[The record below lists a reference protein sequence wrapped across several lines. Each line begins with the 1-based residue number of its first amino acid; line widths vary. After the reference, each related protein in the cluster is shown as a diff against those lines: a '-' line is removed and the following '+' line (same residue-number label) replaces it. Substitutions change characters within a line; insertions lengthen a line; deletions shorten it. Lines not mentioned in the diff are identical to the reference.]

1 MAASVTTGRALRYA
15 RGSARG
21 LLHQALG
28 HGQFTALLHSEGH
41 GVLFTTGT
49 NALPEKKRARQN
61 LRRTKLILD
70 AIKYNMWVPQSM
82 RDEVNR
88 PPDENPRAPDEDDD
102 GKAPF

>member
-1 MAASVTTGRALRYA
+1 MRNKNIPSNNPEYRKRKRVEKE
-15 RGSARG
+15 
-21 LLHQALG
+21 
-28 HGQFTALLHSEGH
+28 FTALLHSEGH